1 MTCRM
6 LRRTVSRQ
14 LLLVTKVLGLE
25 FEDYDVGGEQVQPD
39 ILIIVNDS
47 ICDAILEWYKGTRL
61 LRGEQSIA
69 AALSSSTSMKG
80 TNP

>member
-1 MTCRM
+1 M
-6 LRRTVSRQ
+6 LRGTVSRQ
-14 LLLVTKVLGLE
+14 LLLVMKVLGLE

-39 ILIIVNDS
+39 ILINVNDS

-69 AALSSSTSMKG
+69 TALVHQQA
-80 TNP
+80 